1 MNIRP
6 TADRI
11 VVQRQE
17 TETTTAAGIV
27 MPDSATEKP
36 SRGTVIA
43 TGKGKTSTDGTV
55 QPMEINTGDQ
65 VYFGKYAGTE
75 IEINN
80 TTYVIMREEDVLA
93 VLTTNETVTT

>member
-75 IEINN
+75 ITIDGEE
-80 TTYVIMREEDVLA
+80 YLIMRESDIFAIV
-93 VLTTNETVTT
+93 